1 MRVSVSMSHLSIQ
14 STVKGKLPSLP
25 FLHMKEAVLG
35 ADYELSLV
43 FVGRCRMRTLNR
55 TYRNIDRATDILS
68 FPLDKKSGEI
78 FLYADK
84 ARAYAKKFDRTP
96 DEHLAFLFIH
106 GLLHLKGLD
115 HGSRM
120 EREEKKFSSFFTNV
134 KKNSSRH
141 RYRNLPN

>member
-1 MRVSVSMSHLSIQ
+1 MSQFSIQ
-14 STVKGKLPSLP
+14 STVKGKLPGLP
-25 FLHMKEAVLG
+25 FLQMKEAVLG
-35 ADYELSLV
+35 KNYDLSFV
-43 FVGRCRMRTLNR
+43 FVGRRRIRTLNR
-55 TYRNIDRATDILS
+55 IYREKDHATDILS
-68 FPLDKKSGEI
+68 FPLEKKSGEI
-78 FLYADK
+78 FIFLDK
-84 ARAYAKKFDRTP
+84 ARSAAKKFDRTA

-141 RYRNLPN
+141 RRRNIPN